1 MHLVKWFRKNNT
13 KIMAVVVIVLMI
25 GFVGGSALT
34 GLLRGSG
41 GARDTIAY
49 FGQKQK
55 ITPYDIAMAR
65 QELEMLQA
73 MRAEQVLQSQD
84 LRGIFLSELLVS
96 QRRTT
101 PAVLNY
107 VMQLIQRNQY
117 RVSPTQ
123 LKDLYQQR
131 TVVPAFYWLLLR
143 EEARSAGIRLS
154 AEEVG
159 GLLSQVVPR
168 LFEGQTYPA
177 VMQFIV
183 RRYRVSEEEVLR
195 TFGELLAVLQYAQTV
210 CASESI
216 TDAQLR
222 HLAAR
227 ANETLDVEFVQLEAR
242 SFVDKDQTP
251 SDEELAAHFDK
262 YKGYFAG
269 EVTEANPFAF
279 GYKLPARVQ
288 LEYIAVKL
296 ADVATIVK
304 MPTDEETEQ
313 YYRDNRQERFT
324 EEVQV
329 DPNDPNSVEQRVK
342 PYVEVYDTIV
352 TQLKQQRVNTKAEQ
366 ILQEAK
372 NQADAGLEAV
382 IVAEQEPTAEQ
393 LKAQAGDYQKIAQ
406 ELGDKYGIALYNGR
420 TGLLSARDVQTDEI
434 LGRLG
439 VPGYGPSPIRLS
451 QVLFSVRPLEEDA
464 IPLMFA
470 QPPRLYASIGPAQD
484 PMATMAPDFGDGV
497 VALMRVTQARK
508 AAEPENPGV
517 TFSTRALSL
526 GETSDDEET
535 TFSVREKVLED
546 WRKLAAWDTTKSRA
560 QEFVDLASKDGW
572 DRAVAAFN
580 ERYGEQAKADPNDP
594 NVFTVQQEIG
604 LQRISSDQLQVL
616 AARTT
621 GSPVAEDIL
630 NEAKAERQFIDRLY
644 ALVPPDAETPAKL
657 PDILEFKPTQSVY
670 CLKDVSVQR
679 LTQQQ
684 YQAMKGMLLRQEE
697 YRQSQSLAAVHFNPA
712 NILKRTRFEPVT
724 EAQEQPADQD
734 QQEAEETT

>member
-13 KIMAVVVIVLMI
+13 KVMAVVVIVLMV

-41 GARDTIAY
+41 GAHDTIAY

-55 ITPYDIAMAR
+55 ITPYDIATAR

-73 MRAEQVLQSQD
+73 LRVEQVLQSQD
-84 LRGIFLSELLVS
+84 LRGIFLSELLFS
-96 QRRTT
+96 QSRTT

-143 EEARSAGIRLS
+143 EEARSAGIRIGT
-154 AEEVG
+154 EEVG
-159 GLLSQVVPR
+159 GLLSQVIPR

-183 RRYRVSEEEVLR
+183 GRYRVSEETVLQ

-210 CASESI
+210 CSSESI

-222 HLAAR
+222 HMAAR
-227 ANETLDVEFVQLEAR
+227 ANETLDVEFVQLESRFFA
-242 SFVDKDQTP
+242 DKNQTP
-251 SDEELAAHFDK
+251 SDEELTAHFNK
-262 YKGYFAG
+262 YKGYFAA
-269 EVTEANPFAF
+269 EVTESNPFAF

-296 ADVATIVK
+296 ADVATIVET
-304 MPTDEETEQ
+304 PTDEDAEQ

-324 EEVQV
+324 EEVQA
-329 DPNDPNSVEQRVK
+329 DPNDPNSVEQRAR

-352 TQLKQQRVNTKAEQ
+352 TELKQQRVKTKAEQ

-372 NQADAGLEAV
+372 NQADAGLEAA

-393 LKAQAGDYQKIAQ
+393 LKRQAGDYQKIAQ
-406 ELGDKYGIALYNGR
+406 DLGVKYGIGVYSGR
-420 TGLLSARDVQTDEI
+420 TGLLSAMDVQTDEI

-439 VPGYGPSPIRLS
+439 APGYGPSPIRLS
-451 QVLFSVRPLEEDA
+451 QVLFSVEALAEDA

-470 QPPRLYASIGPAQD
+470 QPPRLYASIGPTQD
-484 PMATMAPDFGDGV
+484 PMATASGDFGDQV
-497 VALMRVTQARK
+497 MILLRITQALK
-508 AAEPENPGV
+508 AAAPENLDV
-517 TFSTRALSL
+517 TFSTRTLSL
-526 GETSDDEET
+526 GESSEDENT
-535 TFSVREKVLED
+535 TFSVKEKTLED
-546 WRKLAAWDTTKSRA
+546 CRKLAAWDATRSRA
-560 QEFVDLASKDGW
+560 QGLVDLASQDGW
-572 DRAVAAFN
+572 DSAVAAFN
-580 ERYGEQAKADPNDP
+580 ERYGPQATDDPNDP
-594 NVFTVQQEIG
+594 NVFRVQQEAG
-604 LQRISSDQLQVL
+604 LQRISSDQIEVL
-616 AARTT
+616 ETRTA
-621 GSPVAEDIL
+621 GSPVAERIL
-630 NEAKAERQFIDRLY
+630 NEAKAERQFINRLY
-644 ALVPPDAETPAKL
+644 ALVSAEAETPAKL
-657 PDILEFKPTQSVY
+657 PDILEFKPNQSFY
-670 CLKDVSVQR
+670 CLKDLSIRR

-697 YRQSQSLAAVHFNPA
+697 YRQAQSLAAVHFNPA
-712 NILKRTRFEPVT
+712 NILTRTGFEPVRET
-724 EAQEQPADQD
+724 QETSEEQN